1 MCRLLMEI
9 FESFFLFLTK
19 LFLIVTETIFFS
31 YIFTLITN
39 SLYLNIFE
47 HIFLLFGNF
56 EKGRYWKCGY
66 VGETFWGFRINF
78 GVCSYPSK

>member
-39 SLYLNIFE
+39 SLYLNVFE
-47 HIFLLFGNF
+47 HIFLLFGNL

-66 VGETFWGFRINF
+66 VGETFWEVSG
-78 GVCSYPSK
+78 